1 MSARDYANYR
11 GTGSKDKWEYTA
23 PVGSFKPNGYGL
35 YNIAD
40 NVS

>member
-11 GTGSKDKWEYTA
+11 GSGSKDKWEYTA

-35 YNIAD
+35 YNIVD